1 MLIQVEQGTEEWFEI
16 RKGRLTASVAAS
28 AAGLEGSY
36 TSRPACWK
44 EYMGAET
51 VVTDGLT
58 WAMEYGNEYEEVARD
73 AGERAM
79 DALSYPVGV
88 HVSDD
93 YDWLCSST
101 DGVFHKMG
109 LHEIKCRPTQPYE
122 EISPQHM
129 AQIQVQ
135 LECAGCGRCYF
146 QSWTPDQQRIWL
158 VQRSRDY
165 FEWLLPHLE
174 EFWGYVCRKE
184 QPPRLGKRRRYP
196 QDIPHNVIY
205 EGDSHGI

>member
-1 MLIQVEQGTEEWFEI
+1 MLIQVEQGTEEWFEV

-36 TSRPACWK
+36 KSRPACWR
-44 EYMGAET
+44 EYMGEET
-51 VVTDGLT
+51 VLTEGLT

-73 AGERAM
+73 AGERAV

-88 HVSDD
+88 HVSDNF
-93 YDWLCSST
+93 DWLCSST

-122 EISPQHM
+122 AISPQHM

-158 VQRSRDY
+158 VLRSRDY
-165 FEWLLPHLE
+165 FQWLLPHLE
-174 EFWGYVCRKE
+174 EFWGYVTRQE
-184 QPPRLGKRRRYP
+184 EPPRPYRLKCYP
-196 QDIPHNVIY
+196 EEVSYTVFY
-205 EGDSHGI
+205 EGDS

>member
-1 MLIQVEQGTEEWFEI
+1 MLIQVEQGTEEWFEV

-36 TSRPACWK
+36 KSRPACWR
-44 EYMGAET
+44 EYMGEET
-51 VVTDGLT
+51 VLTEGLT

-73 AGERAM
+73 AGERAV

-88 HVSDD
+88 HVSDNF
-93 YDWLCSST
+93 DWLCSST

-122 EISPQHM
+122 AISPQHM

-158 VQRSRDY
+158 VLRSKDY
-165 FEWLLPHLE
+165 FQWLLPHLE
-174 EFWGYVCRKE
+174 EFWGYVCRQE
-184 QPPRLGKRRRYP
+184 EPPRLSKRRRYP
-196 QDIPHNVIY
+196 QDIPYNVIY

>member
-1 MLIQVEQGTEEWFEI
+1 MLIQVEQGTDEWFEV

-36 TSRPACWK
+36 LSRAACWRA
-44 EYMGAET
+44 YMGEEKP
-51 VVTDGLT
+51 VNE
-58 WAMEYGNEYEEVARD
+58 AMLYGTEYEEVARD
-73 AGERAM
+73 SGERTLGV
-79 DALSYPVGV
+79 LSYHVGI

-101 DGVFHKMG
+101 DGVLDKMG
-109 LHEIKCRPTQPYE
+109 LHEIKCRATQPYE
-122 EISPQHM
+122 AISPQHM

-135 LECAGCGRCYF
+135 LECAGYGRCYF

-158 VQRSRDY
+158 VERSKDY
-165 FEWLLPHLE
+165 FEWLLPHLK
-174 EFWGYVCRKE
+174 EFWGYVCQKE
-184 QPPRLGKRRRYP
+184 EPQRLSKKRRYP
-196 QDIPHNVIY
+196 QDIPYNVIY

>member
-1 MLIQVEQGTEEWFEI
+1 MLIQVEQGTEEWFEV

-28 AAGLEGSY
+28 AAGLERSY
-36 TSRPACWK
+36 MSRAACWRA
-44 EYMGAET
+44 YMGEERPT
-51 VVTDGLT
+51 NE
-58 WAMEYGNEYEEVARD
+58 AMLYGTEYEEVARD
-73 AGERAM
+73 AGERAV
-79 DALSYPVGV
+79 DALSYSVGV
-88 HVSDD
+88 HVSDNF
-93 YDWLCSST
+93 DWICAST
-101 DGVFHKMG
+101 DGVIHKMG

-158 VQRSRDY
+158 VLRSRDY
-165 FEWLLPHLE
+165 FQWLLPHLE

-184 QPPRLGKRRRYP
+184 EPPRLSKRRRYP
-196 QDIPHNVIY
+196 QDIPYNVIY

>member
-1 MLIQVEQGTEEWFEI
+1 MLIQVEQGTEEWFEV

-28 AAGLEGSY
+28 AAGLEGAY
-36 TSRPACWK
+36 KSRPACWR
-44 EYMGAET
+44 EYMGEET
-51 VVTDGLT
+51 APTEGLI

-73 AGERAM
+73 SGERAL

-88 HVSDD
+88 HVSDNF
-93 YDWLCSST
+93 DWICAST
-101 DGVFHKMG
+101 DGVIHKMG

-122 EISPQHM
+122 EIPPQHM

-135 LECAGCGRCYF
+135 LECAGYERCYF

-158 VQRSRDY
+158 VPRSKDY
-165 FEWLLPHLE
+165 FQWLLPHLE
-174 EFWGYVCRKE
+174 EFWKYVVTKE
-184 QPPRLGKRRRYP
+184 EPPRLPKRRRYP
-196 QDIPHNVIY
+196 QDIPYNVIY